1 MSFNPTPENVAA
13 TRSSGSAPHEFHAAS
28 QAVLQHLRERLGFDL
43 WMVARAEGD
52 DAIALSVLDH
62 NYGLKE
68 GDVLHWA
75 DGICARHVCSPI
87 ARVVPRAEGVRAYVD
102 TPMLRPLKVNAFATA
117 PLTRSNGSLFGAL
130 CALHPTAMPEAVA
143 AEKPMLEL
151 MARLLSSLLDA
162 ELRLA
167 HEVRRAQHAEDEAQ
181 RDALTGIANRR
192 GFERFIEAEESRC
205 RNYGHNA
212 CIVSIDVD
220 GLKRINDTFGHNAG
234 DELLRRAAS
243 ALISAA
249 RGGDL
254 VARTGGD
261 EFAVIGV
268 ECDSVAA
275 EVLTRRLRNA
285 LGNSRVGASLGVAVR
300 SGHSTLQGAWTE
312 ADRVMYSEK
321 KKHQRTPT
329 AKVPREV
336 VFDVVRDTTTGN

>member
-1 MSFNPTPENVAA
+1 MSFTPPLENAA
-13 TRSSGSAPHEFHAAS
+13 ARSGMAPPDFHTAS
-28 QAVLQHLRERLGFDL
+28 TSVLQHLRERLGFDL
-43 WMVARAEGD
+43 LMVARAEGD
-52 DAIALSVLDH
+52 DAIALSVLDRH
-62 NYGLKE
+62 YGLKE

-87 ARVVPRAEGVRAYVD
+87 ARVVTRAEGVRAYVD
-102 TPMLRPLKVNAFATA
+102 TPMLRPLKVGAFATA
-117 PLTRSNGSLFGAL
+117 PLTRANGSLFGAL
-130 CALHPTAMPEAVA
+130 CALHPT
-143 AEKPMLEL
+143 PMSESAGNEQPLLEL
-151 MARLLSSLLDA
+151 MARLLSGLLDA

-192 GFERFIEAEESRC
+192 GFERFVEAEEARC

-212 CIVSIDVD
+212 CVVSIDVD

-234 DELLRRAAS
+234 DDLLRRAAT
-243 ALISAA
+243 ALMSAA

-275 EVLTRRLRNA
+275 EVLARRLRNA
-285 LGNSRVGASLGVAVR
+285 LGSARVSASLGVAVR
-300 SGHSTLQGAWTE
+300 SLHGSLQRAWTE

-321 KKHQRTPT
+321 KKHQRVVAVPRP
-329 AKVPREV
+329 PREV
-336 VFDVVRDTTTGN
+336 VFDVVRDTQAGG